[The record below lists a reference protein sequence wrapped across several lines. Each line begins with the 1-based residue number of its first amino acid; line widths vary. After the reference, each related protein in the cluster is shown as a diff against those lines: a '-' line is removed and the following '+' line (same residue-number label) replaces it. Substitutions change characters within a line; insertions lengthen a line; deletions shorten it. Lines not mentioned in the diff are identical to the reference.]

1 MTQAYAH
8 VLTSAIH
15 TFQTYIYIYINAYVY
30 TYIFI
35 LAYSMFIRTCCIVQ
49 TLSFHPPPQTTTLRL
64 VLLPH
69 CTASN
74 ILRHPQKILFLCF
87 LIVSLFL
94 SSYRSRGS
102 SRTRDPVLFRGILV
116 HYSPFL
122 FGTNLNKLNRIN
134 QNPVRLRMSH
144 K

>member
-49 TLSFHPPPQTTTLRL
+49 TLSFHPPPKRRPFDWFYSRTALPPTFCDTPKKFSFF
-64 VLLPH
+64 VFLL
-69 CTASN
+69 
-74 ILRHPQKILFLCF
+74 
-87 LIVSLFL
+87 SLFFSRRIEAAEVAGHEIPFFSAEYSCTIPL
-94 SSYRSRGS
+94 SSLGQ
-102 SRTRDPVLFRGILV
+102 T
-116 HYSPFL
+116 
-122 FGTNLNKLNRIN
+122 
-134 QNPVRLRMSH
+134 
-144 K
+144 